1 MFSVISVLSN
11 ISFNKMIFIVLVDY
25 DIPAWCF
32 SRTVLSEKKTVLKPK
47 SPEKTK
53 PDEKD
58 PEKSPAKKLE
68 GQYNNILD
76 F

>member
-1 MFSVISVLSN
+1 MYIVYLYT
-11 ISFNKMIFIVLVDY
+11 SFIYMTR
-25 DIPAWCF
+25 F

-68 GQYNNILD
+68 GHG
-76 F
+76 

>member
-1 MFSVISVLSN
+1 
-11 ISFNKMIFIVLVDY
+11 
-25 DIPAWCF
+25 
-32 SRTVLSEKKTVLKPK
+32 VLSEKKTVLKPK

-68 GQYNNILD
+68 GYYYNILG
-76 F
+76 FCTNEHTPSTWLP

>member
-1 MFSVISVLSN
+1 MLHWQVI
-11 ISFNKMIFIVLVDY
+11 FFIVLGDY
-25 DIPAWCF
+25 NKWYGIWCF
-32 SRTVLSEKKTVLKPK
+32 SRTVLSEKKTVLKSK

-68 GQYNNILD
+68 G
-76 F
+76 